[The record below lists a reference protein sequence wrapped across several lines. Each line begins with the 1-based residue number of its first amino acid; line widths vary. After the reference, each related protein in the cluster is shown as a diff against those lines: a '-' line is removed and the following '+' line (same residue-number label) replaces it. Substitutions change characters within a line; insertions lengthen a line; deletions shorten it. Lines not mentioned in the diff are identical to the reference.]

1 MRASARARTRG
12 AAPKRTSSM
21 AKPALLGA
29 ALLAA
34 VAVALFVWGMLPDDD
49 ATASATVSTYEP
61 IDMESI
67 QAELDRQVRESMMT
81 VAVSPV
87 CELSDDGTLSLRV
100 LNDESN
106 KLAQSFT
113 LQQEGAVLFR
123 SEPMKPGEEIT
134 SCKPDGIRTG
144 DALITVQGIDPA
156 SNEPSGSP
164 AAVEVSIIP
173 ELEDAGASADV

>member
-1 MRASARARTRG
+1 MRASARARTRENNSRQK
-12 AAPKRTSSM
+12 PSLM
-21 AKPALLGA
+21 KPALLGA

-34 VAVALFVWGMLPDDD
+34 IGIALLAWSLLSNDDV
-49 ATASATVSTYEP
+49 TASATVSTYEP

-87 CELSDDGTLSLRV
+87 CELFEDGTLGLRV

-113 LQQEGAVLFR
+113 VEQDGQTLFE
-123 SEPMKPGEEIT
+123 STAMQPGEEIT
-134 SCKPDGIRTG
+134 SCAPNGIQLG
-144 DALITVQGIDPA
+144 DALITVQGLDPA
-156 SNEPSGSP
+156 SGEPTGSP
-164 AAVEVSIIP
+164 AAVEVDIIP
-173 ELEDAGASADV
+173 AVEESVDSSAA